1 MSETQQAVTGCLYI
15 VATPIGNLGDISA
28 RALEILGS
36 VDVIAAED
44 TRHTRRLLQ
53 HFAIGT
59 PLLSLHEYN
68 ERERHLKLVERVAS
82 GERIALVSDAGT
94 PLISDPGFVLVRA
107 ARQQGLSVV
116 PVPGPCAIVAALS
129 AAGLPTDRFTF
140 EGFLPGKRKARRDA
154 LEALR
159 HESRTLVFYESPHR
173 IAGTLS
179 EAADVF
185 GADRQA
191 VLARELT
198 KTFETFLSGG
208 LGELVAALEADSNAG
223 RGEMVLMIAGAAS
236 GRRDEGE
243 DGGQWIEQDRLL
255 DVLQRE
261 VGVKTAARL
270 AAEITG
276 LARNRLYQR
285 ALALAGEGPPE

>member
-1 MSETQQAVTGCLYI
+1 LTEPHQAARGCLYI

-59 PLLSLHEYN
+59 PLLSLHEFN
-68 ERERHLKLVERVAS
+68 ERERHQKLIERVTA

-107 ARQQGLSVV
+107 ARHQGLSVV

-159 HESRTLVFYESPHR
+159 SEHRTLVFYESPHR
-173 IAGTLS
+173 IAGTLA
-179 EAADVF
+179 EAAAVF
-185 GADRQA
+185 GAGRQA

-223 RGEMVLMIAGAAS
+223 RGEIVLMVAGAS
-236 GRRDEGE
+236 GSRDETGE
-243 DGGQWIEQDRLL
+243 GQAVDQDRLL
-255 DVLQRE
+255 RILQRE
-261 VGVKTAARL
+261 VGVKRAARL

-276 LARNRLYQR
+276 LPRNRLYQR
-285 ALALAGEGPPE
+285 ALELDGDPSSP